1 MVQALVGYNPNESLL
16 AKKITK
22 PHVYI
27 FAARIIK
34 KSQYIPYPIHSHEL
48 PEWSINTA
56 YRQYLIKIPMRI
68 P

>member
-1 MVQALVGYNPNESLL
+1 MNHYWL
-16 AKKITK
+16 KKITK

-27 FAARIIK
+27 FAARIIIYINDSLLN

-48 PEWSINTA
+48 PEWPINTA
-56 YRQYLIKIPMRI
+56 YRQYPIKIPMRI